1 MKEPKQRTLTQN
13 RSLHKGFS
21 LVADQLNEK
30 GLTVEYM
37 MSLGVELSWTDK
49 LVKDWYR
56 MIGEKLYGKDSTAD
70 LTTKELQGAWEHMSA
85 TLGKAGVFTLFP
97 SVDGQMLNS
106 LTNED

>member
-1 MKEPKQRTLTQN
+1 MKEPKQRTIRQN
-13 RSLHKGFS
+13 KSLHKGFN
-21 LVADQLNEK
+21 LVADQLNER

-56 MIGEKLYGKDSTAD
+56 MIGEKLYGKTSTAD

-85 TLGKAGVFTLFP
+85 TLEKAGVVIPFP
-97 SVDGQMLNS
+97 SEEPPLFNP
-106 LTNED
+106 LP